1 MKRLLFLLFSL
12 PLIASSQVSIM
23 FSEYVEGSS
32 FNKYLEIY
40 NPTLLPV
47 NLDEYAY
54 VFCWNGCDSL
64 QWEYQISFDSAF
76 VLQPNQTYILAH
88 HNSDSI
94 ILSAA
99 NQTTNLLS
107 NGNDVAAIF
116 NIVTNSVIDIIGEFS
131 STAPTNGWTVDNLL
145 NATKDHTLIR
155 KNDVCSG
162 NFGDWNLSNGSISSS
177 EWIIDSL
184 DNFQNIQSHN
194 SVCNVSS
201 LDNLDLDNPNK
212 VLQEIRDIL
221 GRNTKVKPNILLFFI
236 YDDGT
241 IEKRILIE

>member
-1 MKRLLFLLFSL
+1 MKRMLFFLFVL
-12 PLIASSQVSIM
+12 PLFASSQVSII

-40 NPTLLPV
+40 NPTLSPV
-47 NLDEYAY
+47 QLDEYNY

-64 QWEYQISFDSAF
+64 QWEYQIPFDSGF

-88 HNSDSI
+88 HNADSL
-94 ILSAA
+94 ILNLA

-131 STAPTNGWTVDNLL
+131 SVAPSNGWTVDNLL

-155 KNDVCSG
+155 RDDVCAG
-162 NFGDWNLSNGSISSS
+162 NFGNWDLSNGSISLS
-177 EWIIDSL
+177 EWMIDSL
-184 DNFQNIQSHN
+184 DNFQDIQMHN
-194 SVCNVSS
+194 SVCNLSNI
-201 LDNLDLDNPNK
+201 DNLELESSNK
-212 VLQEIRDIL
+212 ELQEVRDIL
-221 GRNTKVKPNILLFFI
+221 GRNVNIQPNVLLFFI
-236 YDDGT
+236 YSDGT
-241 IEKRILIE
+241 IEKRILLE